1 MPDVIA
7 NDIWVASAGGQK
19 LVIRCEVNDL
29 TWYEVRT
36 IVSRH
41 LGVEPFSND
50 LTIETKP
57 STRAAAGAEAR
68 RGPLDRRRL
77 RARRDAGPEADA
89 RERAGRGVGRCL
101 MCMGFRGLRRW

>member
-7 NDIWVASAGGQK
+7 NDIWVASAGGKK
-19 LVIRCEVNDL
+19 LVICCEVNDL

-50 LTIETKP
+50 LTIERNP
-57 STRAAAGAEAR
+57 AREPPAGAEALEVR
-68 RGPLDRRRL
+68 WTGDDYAKGGTPGRRRMQ
-77 RARRDAGPEADA
+77 
-89 RERAGRGVGRCL
+89 ERKPGGEWVDV
-101 MCMGFRGLRRW
+101 